1 MSASPL
7 SRRFGMSVAA
17 LLALAAVVFT
27 LSAVGH
33 SPRSDA
39 DPADDH
45 HSGPGAEPAPL
56 VEPAGGL
63 EHRLTSPDGR
73 WAVSATPLPPGAS
86 IYEPGGRA
94 TTTIAVEDRLT
105 GDTVTHTYPANL
117 EPEAF
122 STDGTALYV
131 IDHRPAADPERYRVA
146 GIELAS
152 GERFE
157 VLGPDKNPL
166 DEDMRG
172 TGRQQLWSPDGTQ
185 LYTLYVRQY
194 HVHDRNDDEA
204 HDGQLPPEAAF
215 VHVLDLEAG
224 WAICLD
230 LPAGFGLGPPGSTSL
245 VLGADGYA
253 ITVVDH
259 HLGQRVDITQT
270 GDVGNGLGGFE
281 IHEPRP
287 LPVP

>member
-1 MSASPL
+1 MSAVHLTRRLAVPL
-7 SRRFGMSVAA
+7 GIAA
-17 LLALAAVVFT
+17 LAVAVLALSV
-27 LSAVGH
+27 VGH
-33 SPRSDA
+33 TPRSDA

-45 HSGPGAEPAPL
+45 HAEPA
-56 VEPAGGL
+56 VPADQATGL

-73 WAVSATPLPPGAS
+73 WAASADPLSPGAS

-94 TTTIAVEDRLT
+94 TTTIEVEDRLT
-105 GDTVTHTYPANL
+105 GETVTHTYPANL

-122 STDGTALYV
+122 STDGTTLYV
-131 IDHRPAADPERYRVA
+131 IDHRPAADPDHYRVM
-146 GIELAS
+146 GITLS
-152 GERFE
+152 DGKRFE
-157 VLGPDKNPL
+157 VTTPDKNPV

-172 TGRQQLWSPDGTQ
+172 TGRQQLLSPDGTQ

-194 HVHDRNDDEA
+194 HAHDRDDGGA
-204 HDGQLPPEAAF
+204 RDHDLPPEAAF
-215 VHVLDLEAG
+215 VHVLNLEVG

-259 HLGQRVDITQT
+259 HLGQRVDITRT
-270 GDVGNGLGGFE
+270 GDAGNGLGGFE
-281 IHEPRP
+281 ILEPRP
-287 LPVP
+287 LLQP

>member
-7 SRRFGMSVAA
+7 TRRLGVSVAA
-17 LLALAAVVFT
+17 LVALTAIVFA
-27 LSAVGH
+27 LSAVGR
-33 SPRSDA
+33 SPRLDA
-39 DPADDH
+39 DPAEHDH
-45 HSGPGAEPAPL
+45 ADAAARAVPDT
-56 VEPAGGL
+56 AGDL

-73 WAVSATPLPPGAS
+73 WVAWATPLPPGATP
-86 IYEPGGRA
+86 YEPGGRT

-105 GDTVTHTYPANL
+105 GETVTRTYPANL

-122 STDGTALYV
+122 SADGTRLYV
-131 IDHRPAADPERYRVA
+131 IDHRPADDPEYYRVS
-146 GIELAS
+146 GIKLYN
-152 GERFE
+152 GERFD
-157 VLGPDKNPL
+157 VNGPDKNPL

-194 HVHDRNDDEA
+194 HAHDRHDGAA
-204 HDGQLPPEAAF
+204 HDRQLPPEAAF
-215 VHVLDLEAG
+215 VHVLDLELG

-230 LPAGFGLGPPGSTSL
+230 LPEGFGLGPPGSTSL

-259 HLGQRVDITQT
+259 HLGQRVDITGT
-270 GDVGNGLGGFE
+270 DDLGNGFGGFE
-281 IHEPRP
+281 IYEARP
-287 LPVP
+287 LLQP